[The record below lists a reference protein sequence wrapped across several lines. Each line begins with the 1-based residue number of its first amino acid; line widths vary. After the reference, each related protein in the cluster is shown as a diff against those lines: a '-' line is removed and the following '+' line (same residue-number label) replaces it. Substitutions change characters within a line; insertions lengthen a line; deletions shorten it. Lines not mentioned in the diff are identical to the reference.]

1 MKEKNVINTIRNLA
15 FFITL
20 IALTF
25 YFIFKDQNMKELFNI
40 IHNANYIYI
49 FLGIISMLAY
59 FTMES
64 INIKSLLNALGEKL
78 SFLKAFKYTM
88 ICYFFSGITP
98 GATGGQPMEVY
109 YMKKEHISATK
120 STLTLLIQVC
130 SILIST
136 LSISIISVLIKPSI
150 LKDNLIWLFILGL
163 IVNAMAL
170 SFMSICVFSKKLTD
184 KMANLL
190 IKLLTKIKIN
200 KIDKIKD
207 KIDKT
212 LEKYNESRIFIK
224 THKKEFIKSIMRCF
238 IQTIFYYLVPFFVFK
253 ALGLSGYNPI
263 QIIMIQAVLYSTTYG
278 IPLPGAVG
286 ISEAV
291 YLTLYLPV
299 FHENLIY
306 SAMLLSRGINFYL
319 FIIISCIITILNL
332 IHLLKKKKDN
342 ENKIK

>member
-1 MKEKNVINTIRNLA
+1 MKEKNIINTLRNLA
-15 FFITL
+15 FFIAL

-25 YFIFKDQNMKELFNI
+25 YFVLKDQNMNELFEI
-40 IHNANYIYI
+40 IHNANYFYI
-49 FLGIISMLAY
+49 FLGILSMLAY
-59 FTMES
+59 FSMES
-64 INIKSLLNALGEKL
+64 LNIKALLSSLGEKL
-78 SFLKAFKYTM
+78 SFLKSLKFTF
-88 ICYFFSGITP
+88 ICFFFSGITP

-120 STLTLLIQVC
+120 ATLTLLIQVC

-136 LSISIISVLIKPSI
+136 LSISLLSVIIKPSI
-150 LKDNLIWLFILGL
+150 LKDNLIWLFVLGV

-170 SFMSICVFSKKLTD
+170 SFMSICIFSKKLTE
-184 KMANLL
+184 KLSNLA
-190 IKLLTKIKIN
+190 IKILEKLKVK

-207 KIDKT
+207 NIEKT
-212 LEKYNESRIFIK
+212 LSKYNESREFIK
-224 THKKEFIKSIMRCF
+224 THKVEFIKSIIRCF
-238 IQTIFYYLVPFFVFK
+238 IQTLFYYLVPFFVFK

-299 FHENLIY
+299 FHEELIH

-319 FIIISCIITILNL
+319 FIIISSIITIINIIQL
-332 IHLLKKKKDN
+332 IQK
-342 ENKIK
+342 ENIKQK